1 MFQDLSLSD
10 CEVAAYVN
18 YSIANRFHNT
28 IIGAVGT
35 GFLLNFTN
43 QIDIYSPTIEVFDT
57 AIDARYGDTTHVYN
71 AYIGNDGNGT
81 GITIGKDMTESAIIS
96 PRLDHMTTPIQDN
109 GSANVC
115 TRY

>member
-1 MFQDLSLSD
+1 MLQDLSLSD

-43 QIDIYSPTIEVFDT
+43 QIDICKIVMLPRFVALSPS
-57 AIDARYGDTTHVYN
+57 R
-71 AYIGNDGNGT
+71 
-81 GITIGKDMTESAIIS
+81 
-96 PRLDHMTTPIQDN
+96 
-109 GSANVC
+109 
-115 TRY
+115 

>member
-1 MFQDLSLSD
+1 MLQDLSLSD

-43 QIDIYSPTIEVFDT
+43 QIDICKIP
-57 AIDARYGDTTHVYN
+57 
-71 AYIGNDGNGT
+71 
-81 GITIGKDMTESAIIS
+81 
-96 PRLDHMTTPIQDN
+96 
-109 GSANVC
+109 
-115 TRY
+115 